1 MVNRFKN
8 LSITIKAT
16 LLLSLTA
23 MFFLL
28 VLSGVTYLFARH
40 ELQQS
45 IATNQ
50 TAAVNSL
57 AAQLDENLAA
67 SRNYL
72 HYLATHLQQIHASKS
87 SDLQNTLKHHDE
99 SRLFFDAGLILL
111 SAQGRIVAETPYNKE
126 RIGLDQHER
135 EYYQQV
141 VKSGKSV
148 VSAPYKLS
156 SSRSQPVIAFAV
168 PVKDG
173 SNSQLHGVLVG
184 RRNLQKN
191 GFLQKLIDAPIGK
204 NGYFYLIDQDRTLII
219 HPDPSRIL
227 TTIPAGKNKA
237 IDAALAGQEGTWEN
251 VNSLGIPGLTSIKPL
266 KEAPWYLAA
275 QYPLSEA
282 YAPLH
287 RARLAFGVVLFI
299 SMALAVV
306 AVWFSMQPVVRP
318 LQRLTNHLQQ
328 LGTKQ
333 GADRFLTVNSQDEIG
348 HLTTVFNELL
358 QELDDDVEAQEE
370 AAEVYRIITEFTNEV
385 SLWQLE
391 NGDIRYISPN
401 CVRFFGYMDAEFY
414 ACPKLLNALIHPDDQ
429 KTWSNHQPGS
439 CSMGGEGLEI
449 RLITKDGSLSVFR
462 HYCHQVV
469 DKQGSPNGIRS
480 SWLDITGQQQME
492 SMARKLSRAV
502 EQSSSTIVITNIDGA
517 IEYVNPRFCLTTGY
531 TADEVMGM
539 NPRVLKSGDMPP
551 EEYRELWRTITSG
564 KEWRGEFHNK
574 RKDGTLYWEAAS
586 ILPLTDKNGVI
597 IGYLAVKDDISEKK
611 AAEYLMIELF
621 QQVETAKKE
630 WENTLDHLRDFII
643 LTDPEHKIRRYNRI
657 LMEMTSLSSSD
668 LVGRDWRELLQEMGF
683 KFINFNASS
692 GELLHLRSGR
702 NYDINVYPVK
712 SEHDDTQGFVVSL
725 NDTTELHTTAHELE
739 KALAELEDAQLQIY
753 QQEKMASIGQLAAGV
768 AHEINN
774 PMGFITSNL
783 SSLEKYVSRLYEYIG
798 VVDQAMQGCCEGAL
812 AEPVHEARKR
822 LKIDRILDD
831 AHQLIEESQDGA
843 GRVRRIVQDLKNF
856 SRVDQAETALINL
869 NESLETTIN
878 IAWNELKYVADLH
891 REFGDIPKVN
901 CFPQQLNQVFLN
913 LLVNSAHALGETRG
927 DITVQTEQQGDQV
940 LVKISDTGCGMP
952 PEVQRRIFE
961 PFFTTKEVGKGTGLG
976 LSISYDIIK
985 KHGGSIEVQSEVGRG
1000 TTFTVVLPVHGP
1012 CGEEEQPSCN
1022 SQQ

>member
-16 LLLSLTA
+16 ILLSLTA

-28 VLSGVTYLFARH
+28 ALSGVTYLFARH

-45 IATNQ
+45 ITTNQ

-57 AAQLDENLAA
+57 AGQLDENLAA

-72 HYLATHLQQIHASKS
+72 HYLATHLQQIHLSKT
-87 SDLQNTLKHHDE
+87 SDLQNALNHHDE
-99 SRLFFDAGLILL
+99 SLLFFDSGLILL
-111 SAQGRIVAETPYNKE
+111 SAQGCIVAETPYNKE
-126 RIGLDQHER
+126 RIGLDCHER

-141 VKSGKSV
+141 IKSGKSV
-148 VSAPYKLS
+148 VSTPYKLS
-156 SSRSQPVIAFAV
+156 SSRSQPFIAFAV
-168 PVKDG
+168 PIKDR
-173 SNSQLHGVLVG
+173 SNSQLHAVLVG
-184 RRNLQKN
+184 RQSLQKN

-219 HPDPSRIL
+219 HPDPSRVL
-227 TTIPAGKNKA
+227 TTVPAGKNKA

-251 VNSLGIPGLTSIKPL
+251 VNSLGVPGLTSIKQL

-275 QYPLSEA
+275 HFPLKEA

-287 RARLAFGVVLFI
+287 RAQLAFGVVLLI

-318 LQRLTNHLQQ
+318 LQRLTNHLKH
-328 LGTKQ
+328 LGAKQ
-333 GADRFLTVNSQDEIG
+333 GVDRFLAVNSQDEIG
-348 HLTTVFNELL
+348 RLTTVFNELL
-358 QELDDDVEAQEE
+358 QELDDDALAQEE

-414 ACPKLLNALIHPDDQ
+414 AYPKLLNALIHPDDQ
-429 KTWSNHQPGS
+429 KAWSNHQPGS

-462 HYCHQVV
+462 HYCHQVI
-469 DKQGSPNGIRS
+469 DKQGRPNGIRS
-480 SWLDITGQQQME
+480 SWLDITGQHQME

-502 EQSSSTIVITNIDGA
+502 EQSSSTIVITNRDGA
-517 IEYVNPRFCLTTGY
+517 IEYVNPHFSLTTGY
-531 TADEVMGM
+531 TAEEVMGM

-551 EEYRELWRTITSG
+551 EEYRQLWLTITSG

-574 RKDGTLYWEAAS
+574 RKDGTLYWESALIS
-586 ILPLTDKNGVI
+586 PLTDKNSVI
-597 IGYLAVKDDISEKK
+597 VGYLAVKDDISEKK
-611 AAEYLMIELF
+611 AAEFLMIELF
-621 QQVETAKKE
+621 QQVETAKQE

-643 LTDPEHKIRRYNRI
+643 LTDPEHRIRRYNRI
-657 LMEMTSLSSSD
+657 LMEMTSMSGSD
-668 LVGRDWRELLQEMGF
+668 LVGKDWRELLQEMGF

-692 GELLHLRSGR
+692 GELLHLKSSRS
-702 NYDINVYPVK
+702 YDINVYPIK
-712 SEHDDTQGFVVSL
+712 TDSDHIKGFVVSL
-725 NDTTELHTTAHELE
+725 NDTTELHSTTHELE
-739 KALAELEDAQLQIY
+739 KTLAELEDAQLQIY

-783 SSLEKYVSRLYEYIG
+783 GSLDKYVNRLTEYIG
-798 VVDQAMQGCCEGAL
+798 VIDQSMQQCTVEEL
-812 AEPVHEARKR
+812 SMPIEEARKR

-831 AHQLIEESQDGA
+831 AHQLIEESLDGA

-856 SRVDQAETALINL
+856 SRVDQAETALIDL
-869 NESLETTIN
+869 NEALETTIN
-878 IAWNELKYVADLH
+878 IAWNELKYVAELK
-891 REFGDIPKVN
+891 RELGLITKVK

-913 LLVNSAHALGETRG
+913 LLVNAAHALGETRG
-927 DITVQTEQQGDQV
+927 EITVQTEQQGDQV
-940 LVKISDTGCGMP
+940 LVKISDTGCRMTA
-952 PEVQRRIFE
+952 EVQRRIFE

-985 KHGGSIEVQSEVGRG
+985 KHGGEITVESEVGRG
-1000 TTFTVVLPVHGP
+1000 TTFTVRLPVQGP

-1022 SQQ
+1022 S